1 MFIILL
7 NCFNI
12 AMFLVTTLL
21 VPHTIPRNSL
31 VTSLESLEDPSFIA
45 RLGRDHCTTKDSD
58 QCLHMLRVAPLRL
71 RQHHL
76 QHEAGTH
83 ISLFPSLL
91 SPCWSFWSLGCS
103 HYFVFVSFPKTLMHQ
118 RVVCLPKLPLLQCAL
133 CWLRRSGEDQWA
145 EGRLPTYH
153 WHLSGGDYYH
163 LGGSIGILYVYES
176 DTQNPGTLG
185 P

>member
-76 QHEAGTH
+76 QHEAGAH

-103 HYFVFVSFPKTLMHQ
+103 HYFVFVFQS
-118 RVVCLPKLPLLQCAL
+118 CLRCSAPCAGFG
-133 CWLRRSGEDQWA
+133 RGGEDQWA

-153 WHLSGGDYYH
+153 WHLSGGDDYH
-163 LGGSIGILYVYES
+163 LGGLIGILYVYES

>member
-1 MFIILL
+1 
-7 NCFNI
+7 
-12 AMFLVTTLL
+12 MFLVTTLL

-76 QHEAGTH
+76 QHEAGAH

-103 HYFVFVSFPKTLMHQ
+103 HYFC
-118 RVVCLPKLPLLQCAL
+118 VCFFSESPYASTSGLSSKAASVAVRLVLASTWRGRSMGRRAPAHIPLAPVWRRWLPFGWVNWDPICLWVRHSKPWHPRPL
-133 CWLRRSGEDQWA
+133 
-145 EGRLPTYH
+145 
-153 WHLSGGDYYH
+153 
-163 LGGSIGILYVYES
+163 
-176 DTQNPGTLG
+176 GTRY
-185 P
+185 PMVP